1 MTGKLERLDKKLVQM
16 LEELETR
23 SGLQIHITS
32 GFRTP
37 AENSAV
43 KGSPNS
49 AHLRGKAAD
58 LRAPDIVTA
67 TKIVCAAIITGFRRI
82 GIYNNHVHLD
92 IDRSL
97 PFPAV
102 WDFSTHRRQLHQATI
117 ILANL
122 ERR

>member
-1 MTGKLERLDKKLVQM
+1 MTGKTENLDKKLLQM
-16 LEELETR
+16 LKELETR
-23 SGLQIHITS
+23 SGLQIHVTS

-37 AENSAV
+37 EENRAV

-49 AHLRGKAAD
+49 AHLRGRAAD

-67 TKIVCAAIITGFRRI
+67 TKIVCAAIICGFRRI
-82 GIYNNHVHLD
+82 GIYNSHIHVD
-92 IDRSL
+92 IDREL

-102 WDFSTHRRQLHQATI
+102 WDFSTNRRQLHQATI

-122 ERR
+122 DKR

>member
-1 MTGKLERLDKKLVQM
+1 MTGKIEKLDKNLLKM
-16 LEELETR
+16 LEEVETR
-23 SGLQIHITS
+23 SGVAIHVTS
-32 GFRTP
+32 CFRTP
-37 AENSAV
+37 EENAAV

-49 AHLRGKAAD
+49 AHLRGRAAD

-67 TKIVCAAIITGFRRI
+67 SKIVCAAIIVGFRRI
-82 GIYNNHVHLD
+82 GIYSNHIHLD

-102 WDFSTHRRQLHQATI
+102 WDFSTNRRQLHQAAI

-122 ERR
+122 DRR